1 MTNEP
6 DVAVRLSR
14 LATELAIDLEALR
27 ARHAEVSS
35 VLDATERERP
45 LTRTE
50 LLVVAVNL
58 HGWYTGLETALE
70 RIARLLDQTVPS
82 GAAWHTE
89 LISQMQVEVRGLRP
103 AALPASPARELHELR
118 RFRHFFR
125 NAYVLDFDPERL
137 GARAADLRRVHQ
149 PVTLRLEAL
158 LAHIRAVLDRLG

>member
-6 DVAVRLSR
+6 DIAVRLSR
-14 LATELAIDLEALR
+14 LATELAIDLEALH
-27 ARHAEVSS
+27 ARHAEVSTL
-35 VLDATERERP
+35 LDAAGRERP
-45 LTRTE
+45 LGRTE

-58 HGWYTGLETALE
+58 HGWYTCLETALE
-70 RIARLLDQTVPS
+70 RIARLLDQTVPT

-103 AALPASPARELHELR
+103 AALPASSVRELRELR

-137 GARAADLRRVHQ
+137 GVGAADLRRVHQ
-149 PVTLRLEAL
+149 PVTQQLEAL
-158 LAHIRAVLDRLG
+158 LAHIQAVLDRLG

>member
-14 LATELAIDLEALR
+14 LATELAIDLEALH

-35 VLDATERERP
+35 LMDATERP
-45 LTRTE
+45 PTRTE

-58 HGWYTGLETALE
+58 HGWYTCLETALE
-70 RIARLLDQTVPS
+70 RIARLLDQTVPT

-89 LISQMQVEVRGLRP
+89 LIGQMQVEVRGLRP
-103 AALPASPARELHELR
+103 AVLPASCAGELHELR

-137 GARAADLRRVHQ
+137 RARAADLRRVHQ
-149 PVTLRLEAL
+149 PVTLGLEAL